1 MLAVGVIMWGYEC
14 GVSPAKP
21 QWHTVELGH
30 EIFIS
35 SLVVWSSWMSALN
48 CPRVINTLST
58 ARHLSKTLPQGN
70 SLPFTLLFP
79 LFLHSWISTHTHIH
93 FLTSLLRSISP
104 AYSHHT
110 THFTSPIISCHAHI
124 IKSLHSQSCLWFSL
138 LVYLWVLRLILS
150 PFSWQFNKREKTSNA
165 LKQTSKL
172 ISYETLSLILCQPF
186 SPACLALMPLP
197 LFSQCCAW

>member
-1 MLAVGVIMWGYEC
+1 MLILLLKSQVLAVGVIMWGYEC

-70 SLPFTLLFP
+70 SLPFTLHSP
-79 LFLHSWISTHTHIH
+79 LFLHSWISTHTLSDKSAKKYITCIPSPHYSLH
-93 FLTSLLRSISP
+93 LTNYIMSR
-104 AYSHHT
+104 SHHKVPPQPEL
-110 THFTSPIISCHAHI
+110 FVVLIIG
-124 IKSLHSQSCLWFSL
+124 
-138 LVYLWVLRLILS
+138 
-150 PFSWQFNKREKTSNA
+150 
-165 LKQTSKL
+165 
-172 ISYETLSLILCQPF
+172 
-186 SPACLALMPLP
+186 LP
-197 LFSQCCAW
+197 LSFKTDLVSFLLTI